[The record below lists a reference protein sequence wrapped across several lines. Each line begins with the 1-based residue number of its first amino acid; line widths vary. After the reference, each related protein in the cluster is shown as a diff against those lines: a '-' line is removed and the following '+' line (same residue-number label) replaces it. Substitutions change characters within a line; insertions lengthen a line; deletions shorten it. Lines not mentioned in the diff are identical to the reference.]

1 MRRKERRKVR
11 VRGREKN
18 LEVATADEEVDLEVL
33 HSFQVLQSGV
43 DVVEVAMG
51 ASLHCDPHFSFAFL
65 SLHSLQSTE
74 RVEQQTA
81 AIQTHTKL
89 KTLNTQR
96 YISSTYRQRKKYT
109 EIHII

>member
-1 MRRKERRKVR
+1 MAYAKKERRKVR

-81 AIQTHTKL
+81 AIQTHTHQIE
-89 KTLNTQR
+89 NF
-96 YISSTYRQRKKYT
+96 KYT
-109 EIHII
+109 EIHIIYLSTT